1 MQTVT
6 LELPESLAQELK
18 NADETRLRAIL
29 EWGFAGPPSPG
40 HPYIARI
47 SGILGGQPIIR
58 GTRIPVWQ
66 IANAI
71 LHLGESIENYRADH
85 PTLTLAQ
92 IHAALSYYFDHK
104 VEIEAEIEANRIERL
119 QDDFGLT
126 VDNRGVVK
134 IQVQND

>member
-6 LELPESLAQELK
+6 LELPEPLAQELK
-18 NADETRLRAIL
+18 NADEARLRAIF
-29 EWGFAGPPSPG
+29 EWGFAGPPSPS

-47 SGILGGQPIIR
+47 PGVLGGRPIIR

-92 IHAALSYYFDHK
+92 IHAALSYYFDHEA
-104 VEIEAEIEANRIERL
+104 EIEAEIEANRIERL
-119 QDDFGLT
+119 KNDFDLT
-126 VDNRGVVK
+126 VDNRGFVK
-134 IQVQND
+134 IQAQHG

>member
-6 LELPESLAQELK
+6 LELPEPLAQELK
-18 NADETRLRAIL
+18 NADADRLRAIL
-29 EWGFAGPPSPG
+29 EWGFAGPPSSE

-47 SGILGGQPIIR
+47 SGILGGRPIVR

-71 LHLGESIENYRADH
+71 IHLGESIENYRADH

-92 IHAALSYYFDHK
+92 IHAALSYYFDHEA
-104 VEIEAEIEANRIERL
+104 EIEAEIVANRIERL
-119 QDDFGLT
+119 QDVFDLT
-126 VDNRGVVK
+126 VDNRGFVN
-134 IQVQND
+134 IPA